1 MAVTVSAARDA
12 ELLAAVRELSAD
24 VRRSARASGAEFGRR
39 MNGILDDAAR
49 SAW

>member
-1 MAVTVSAARDA
+1 MDWSDQAIVAELRALRDA
-12 ELLAAVRELSAD
+12 VNKSSVR
-24 VRRSARASGAEFGRR
+24 SGAEFGRR